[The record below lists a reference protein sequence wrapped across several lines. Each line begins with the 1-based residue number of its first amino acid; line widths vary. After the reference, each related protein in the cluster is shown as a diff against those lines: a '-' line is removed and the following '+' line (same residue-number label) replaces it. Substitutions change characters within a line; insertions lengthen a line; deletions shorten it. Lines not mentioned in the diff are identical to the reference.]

1 MSNQMTKGL
10 TLCKNIILPWT
21 AGTRMQEQF
30 QPDEC
35 VGIEMLVLAWKII
48 PCRYKYGFNEFF
60 FILVWSWKFF

>member
-30 QPDEC
+30 QQDEC
-35 VGIEMLVLAWKII
+35 VGIEMLVLA
-48 PCRYKYGFNEFF
+48 
-60 FILVWSWKFF
+60 